1 MHLTDDNTL
10 VDSFVGSA
18 LGGFSATLLQIIPT
32 GIMIFGVVIMIFS
45 GIRVA
50 HTAARGHM
58 EDLGGVGLGI
68 AMVVFGFL
76 SPVLFGLLSE
86 PETDTDNAPAPT
98 ATGTPTATSSPTPT
112 STPRTTAPPTSE
124 PADLTPMF
132 ITLGIIAGL
141 VLTLILVLL
150 LVTAIQRARRGIRS
164 SRELAA
170 AQRATAE
177 RQAATWQAFRD
188 RHDELLRKIL
198 HAETDWDALF
208 FTPALT
214 DPNVPQT
221 YAMLRAMRAAGTLR
235 DTAGTLPAGLDD
247 DADLTEL
254 PYPNAVEEF
263 AAAWDAAER
272 HARRVGQKGIPATE
286 RKTISGIRTLLDI
299 AENSA
304 ASATERNIAYR
315 RAQTLIAE
323 LESIHIPARA
333 IAQLE
338 EHHRL
343 MLTAGQDA

>member
-1 MHLTDDNTL
+1 MHSTTGNTL
-10 VDSFVGSA
+10 SGAIGDASGQLMQVLPFLAIA
-18 LGGFSATLLQIIPT
+18 LGIVIALTGLARVVHTHSRGYTEGFGLIFAGAGMAALGILLPL
-32 GIMIFGVVIMIFS
+32 FS
-45 GIRVA
+45 GA
-50 HTAARGHM
+50 FLESETETAG
-58 EDLGGVGLGI
+58 
-68 AMVVFGFL
+68 
-76 SPVLFGLLSE
+76 
-86 PETDTDNAPAPT
+86 TPT
-98 ATGTPTATSSPTPT
+98 PTPTATPTPT
-112 STPRTTAPPTSE
+112 SSPEPVATPRPTAPAQET
-124 PADLTPMF
+124 ADLTPMF

-141 VLTLILVLL
+141 VLLAIL
-150 LVTAIQRARRGIRS
+150 TAIVVTIAQRARRSIRDA
-164 SRELAA
+164 RALAA
-170 AQRATAE
+170 ARQDSE
-177 RQAATWQAFRD
+177 QRQAATWQAFRD
-188 RHDELLRKIL
+188 RHDDLLRKIL

-272 HARRVGQKGIPATE
+272 HARRVGQKGIPASE

>member
-1 MHLTDDNTL
+1 MLMTT
-10 VDSFVGSA
+10 GSNLSEGLA
-18 LGGFSATLLQIIPT
+18 GASSTLLSFLPYLAAAA
-32 GIMIFGVVIMIFS
+32 GIVLIFIN
-45 GIRVA
+45 GIRVLK
-50 HTAARGHM
+50 TAGSGYT
-58 EDLGGVGLGI
+58 EGIGGLVAGAGFVTVG
-68 AMVVFGFL
+68 VFT
-76 SPVLFGLLSE
+76 PILFSWISE
-86 PETDTDNAPAPT
+86 PETDADPAPT
-98 ATGTPTATSSPTPT
+98 PTATEGTPTATSSPSPIATPHT
-112 STPRTTAPPTSE
+112 TTPPSQE

-132 ITLGIIAGL
+132 ITLGVIGGL
-141 VLTLILVLL
+141 VLTVILVLL
-150 LVTAIQRARRGIRS
+150 LVTAIGRARRGIRS

-235 DTAGTLPAGLDD
+235 DTAGTLPTGLDAE
-247 DADLTEL
+247 ADLTEL

-263 AAAWDAAER
+263 AAAWDVAER
-272 HARRVGQKGIPATE
+272 HARRVGQKGIPAAE
-286 RKTISGIRTLLDI
+286 RKTIAGIRTLLDI
-299 AENSA
+299 AENSS
-304 ASATERNIAYR
+304 ASANERNIAYR

-343 MLTAGQDA
+343 MLTATPHA

>member
-1 MHLTDDNTL
+1 MHLSADTTL
-10 VDSFVGSA
+10 SGTVEGLSSTLTQIFPFGFVLLGIVIMVTSLFRVMTSARTGHTEGIGGIFVGA
-18 LGGFSATLLQIIPT
+18 AA
-32 GIMIFGVVIMIFS
+32 
-45 GIRVA
+45 VA
-50 HTAARGHM
+50 
-58 EDLGGVGLGI
+58 I
-68 AMVVFGFL
+68 GFL
-76 SPVLFGLLSE
+76 FPFINDTLF
-86 PETDTDNAPAPT
+86 PKTDTDAAP
-98 ATGTPTATSSPTPT
+98 TPTATSTPTETTTPSPTA
-112 STPRTTAPPTSE
+112 TTAPPTQE

-132 ITLGIIAGL
+132 ITLGVIAGL
-141 VLTLILVLL
+141 LLTVILVLL
-150 LVTAIQRARRGIRS
+150 LVTAIQRARRSIRS
-164 SRELAA
+164 SREFAA
-170 AQRATAE
+170 AQHATAE

-235 DTAGTLPAGLDD
+235 DTAGTLPAGLDA

-272 HARRVGQKGIPATE
+272 HARRVGQKGIPAVE
-286 RKTISGIRTLLDI
+286 RKAIAGIRTLLDI

-343 MLTAGQDA
+343 MLTATQDT